1 MKIVFLG
8 TPDFAVPSLKALVES
23 VNEVVAVVCQPDK
36 PIGRKKKLTRPP
48 TKIFAES
55 LNIPV
60 LQPPKIK
67 NNEEFLEE
75 LKSHS
80 PELICVTAYG
90 KILPKDVLDLP
101 PNGCINV
108 HASIL
113 PKYRGAAPINW
124 SIINGEARTGVTTML
139 MDEGMDTGD
148 VLLIEETAIE
158 YNDTSE
164 SLSNRLSRI
173 GAELLLKTIN
183 KLISG
188 SLKPIKQND
197 SEASLAPMLKK
208 EHGEIDW
215 SKSSKEIRNLVRGL
229 LPWPVAFT
237 HLDKRMFKIFNVEE
251 SDGSG
256 PPGTVI
262 ESNKNV
268 LKISTG
274 KGSIKLLEV
283 QLEGNKRMD
292 IKSFLMGKNIEEGT
306 LVN

>member
-1 MKIVFLG
+1 MKIVFIG

-23 VNEVVAVVCQPDK
+23 ENEVVAVVCQPDK
-36 PIGRKKKLTRPP
+36 PIGRRKKLTRPP

-237 HLDKRMFKIFNVEE
+237 HLDKRMLKIFNVEE